1 MEGFGEKSYNNLI
14 SAIEKSKNVNLCN
27 FIYAL
32 GINNVGL
39 SNAKLLCKK
48 YNNDLEKIMN
58 ASADSLCEI
67 DGIGE
72 VIAVSIV
79 KAQAV
84 INWRAK
90 PLL

>member
-1 MEGFGEKSYNNLI
+1 MDNYADIYCLEKYRDSIVEMEGFGEKSYNNLI

-48 YNNDLEKIMN
+48 YNNDLEK
-58 ASADSLCEI
+58 
-67 DGIGE
+67 
-72 VIAVSIV
+72 
-79 KAQAV
+79 
-84 INWRAK
+84 
-90 PLL
+90 

>member
-1 MEGFGEKSYNNLI
+1 MDNYADIYCLEKYRDSIVEMEGFGEKSYNNLI
-14 SAIEKSKNVNLCN
+14 SAIEKSKNVNLFN

-58 ASADSLCEI
+58 AKC
-67 DGIGE
+67 
-72 VIAVSIV
+72 
-79 KAQAV
+79 
-84 INWRAK
+84 
-90 PLL
+90 